1 MEYTINN
8 LSNATMVLE
17 QLLDS
22 DIEVLEEY
30 KNRVIIESESYNLL
44 FALDENNAWDF
55 LEAFGLVDNFATI
68 NPQKNLFNA
77 SDILSLIEAIKLDKE
92 KLWKKYFRY
101 ENGILKSTD
110 KQYLL
115 DYIEF
120 IKRITN

>member
-92 KLWKKYFRY
+92 KLWEKYFRY
-101 ENGILKSTD
+101 ENRILKSTD
-110 KQYLL
+110 KEYLL